1 MSKLPSYWGHECRVE
16 RRLRLRSC
24 AAARMRAISAVV
36 SLRVLL
42 VRRVVALCMTVIL
55 IWLVMSSILQNASV
69 CGLLYK
75 GLAVSMYDY
84 VDPPGIDSVVS
95 SFVCG
100 GAVGAK
106 VWVRRMHND
115 GPSV

>member
-1 MSKLPSYWGHECRVE
+1 
-16 RRLRLRSC
+16 
-24 AAARMRAISAVV
+24 
-36 SLRVLL
+36 
-42 VRRVVALCMTVIL
+42 
-55 IWLVMSSILQNASV
+55 
-69 CGLLYK
+69 
-75 GLAVSMYDY
+75 MYDY